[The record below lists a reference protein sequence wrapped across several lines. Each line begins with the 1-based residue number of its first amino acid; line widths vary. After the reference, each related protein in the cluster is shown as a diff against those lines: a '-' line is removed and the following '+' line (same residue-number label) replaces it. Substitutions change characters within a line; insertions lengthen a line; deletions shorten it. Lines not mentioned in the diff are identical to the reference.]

1 MNVRM
6 ADEMGM
12 KVLVGLAYEPSFWD
26 KIDREPDLL
35 DVYLQRVKVEL
46 TSEETG
52 V

>member
-1 MNVRM
+1 MNIRM
-6 ADEMGM
+6 ADEVEM
-12 KVLVGLAYEPSFWD
+12 KVLVGLAHERSFWD
-26 KIDREPDLL
+26 RIDRESDLF